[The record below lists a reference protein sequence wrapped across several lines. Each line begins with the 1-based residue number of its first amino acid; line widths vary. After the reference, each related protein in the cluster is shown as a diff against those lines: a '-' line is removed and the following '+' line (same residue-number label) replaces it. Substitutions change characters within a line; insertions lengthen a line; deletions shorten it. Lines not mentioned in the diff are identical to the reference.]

1 MNDWFQV
8 KKLDCFAQ
16 VKSAFD
22 NFIKIENDNWVYD
35 PWQCPG
41 SRSIEMPISAELHS
55 LIQEHATVPLYNQW
69 YIWDYLDA
77 KDLLIH
83 KDTNRP
89 GNGRA
94 MAFIINLEG
103 EFENKIYSDD
113 DHIKPIDSVTYTV
126 GDCMYLNNS
135 NYYHGGTVLS
145 STRKTL
151 SCWID
156 VYDKE
161 LKDILL

>member
-1 MNDWFQV
+1 MNNWFYV
-8 KKLDCFAQ
+8 KKLKCFDQ
-16 VKSAFD
+16 VVQAFEE
-22 NFIKIENDNWVYD
+22 FINTQTNNWIYD

-41 SRSIEMPISAELHS
+41 SRSIEMPVSSELHET
-55 LIQEHATVPLYNQW
+55 IQSNAQVPLYNQW

-77 KDLLIH
+77 KELLIH

-103 EFENKIYSDD
+103 SFENKIYSDD
-113 DHIKPIDSVTYTV
+113 NHMNPIDSVVYNQ

-135 NYYHGGTVLS
+135 NYYHGGTVLTE
-145 STRKTL
+145 TRKTL

-161 LKDILL
+161 LKDIL